1 MFVARWAEL
10 LQAAPTVTGQ
20 DGGKPLAGG
29 LLILTDASDQVGL
42 AARYA
47 HARQFFDEIF
57 GAVDEMGIVPPLGI
71 QVCACVSS
79 RVPLAI
85 AYERTTT
92 FANRADEVIDF
103 VILRV
108 SQYRSGTQRKGE

>member
-1 MFVARWAEL
+1 VGDLFAAK
-10 LQAAPTVTGQ
+10 AAPTIV
-20 DGGKPLAGG
+20 DENFRKPVICG
-29 LLILTDASDQVGL
+29 LLILADASDQVGL
-42 AARYA
+42 AARRA
-47 HARQFFDEIF
+47 LARQFLDEIF
-57 GAVDEMGIVPPLGI
+57 GAVDEMGIVPSLGI